1 MENSE
6 EGSDGGPLG
15 LVTGASSGIGA
26 ELAREMVRNG
36 FDLIVVAED
45 EGVLDIAAEL
55 GDRADVRPVR
65 ADLATRAGND
75 MVVDLLAQEGR
86 PLDAAA
92 INAGVG
98 VHGRLVD
105 TELED
110 HLRVIALNIVS
121 AVHLGRW
128 IAKDMVTRGGG
139 RILFTSSVASQMPGP
154 FYTTYA
160 ASKSFIQ
167 SFALGLREELKD
179 TGVTVTALM
188 PGPTDTE
195 FFDRAGMDGTKVA
208 EGPKDDPADVAKAG
222 FAAMM
227 AGDDHVVTGSWR
239 TKLQT
244 AAAGVL
250 PDAVA
255 AKVHRS
261 MTEPPDASG
270 T

>member
-1 MENSE
+1 MEHSA
-6 EGSDGGPLG
+6 EGSGGGPLG

-26 ELAREMVRNG
+26 ELARQMVQNG

-45 EGVLDIAAEL
+45 EGILDTAAEL
-55 GDRADVRPVR
+55 SDHADVHPVR

-75 MVVDLLAQEGR
+75 MVVDLLAQHGR
-86 PLDAAA
+86 PLAAAA
-92 INAGVG
+92 INAGIG
-98 VHGRLVD
+98 VHGRLIE

-110 HLRVIALNIVS
+110 HLRLIALNIVS

-128 IAKDMVTRGGG
+128 IARDMVARGEGH
-139 RILFTSSVASQMPGP
+139 ILFTSSVASQMPGP

-167 SFALGLREELKD
+167 SFSLGLREELRD

-188 PGPTDTE
+188 PGPTDTD
-195 FFDRAGMDGTKVA
+195 FFERAGMDGTKVA
-208 EGPKDDPADVAKAG
+208 EGPKDDPADVAEAG
-222 FAAMM
+222 YAAMM
-227 AGDDHVVTGSWR
+227 AGDDHVVTGWR
-239 TKLQT
+239 NKLQS

-250 PDAVA
+250 PDAMA

-261 MTEPPDASG
+261 MTEPPEESDE
-270 T
+270 

>member
-1 MENSE
+1 MEHSAD
-6 EGSDGGPLG
+6 GSGGRPLG

-45 EGVLDIAAEL
+45 EGILDIAAEL
-55 GDRADVRPVR
+55 SDLADVRPVR

-75 MVVDLLAQEGR
+75 MVVDLLDQQRR
-86 PLDAAA
+86 PVAAAA
-92 INAGVG
+92 INAGIG

-128 IAKDMVTRGGG
+128 IAKDMVKRGEG
-139 RILFTSSVASQMPGP
+139 RILFTSSIASQMPGP

-167 SFALGLREELKD
+167 SFSLGLREELQD

-188 PGPTDTE
+188 PGPTATE
-195 FFDRAGMDGTKVA
+195 FFDRAGMDGTKIA
-208 EGPKDDPADVAKAG
+208 EGLKDDPADVARAG
-222 FAAMM
+222 VEAMM
-227 AGDDHVVTGSWR
+227 AGDAHVVTGSWR
-239 TKLQT
+239 NKVQS

-250 PDAVA
+250 PDAMA
-255 AKVHRS
+255 AKVHRT
-261 MTEPPDASG
+261 MTEPPDDS
-270 T
+270 